1 MTHAHTL
8 VVVIVLAL
16 AAGCAESGGP
26 GDPGDRVGTFC
37 YDVNAS
43 GTETCLVDTTLTAM
57 RSSTAGFTWFQ
68 VQGEIT
74 LAGWDPQMRQ
84 EEEVTETVTVFGQVV
99 IGLPF
104 PQPAENLVVSVP
116 LAGECRQTIMISPF
130 GTCDRLTHDTVCR
143 AEAVYDSTFA
153 TVMVEDLS
161 ETEITLTV
169 TGTLEVTNAAD
180 CCADDT
186 EGCSAIEQP
195 AAFTPA
201 GPYTIDGHIRAR
213 FSE

>member
-8 VVVIVLAL
+8 VVVVLAL

-26 GDPGDRVGTFC
+26 GDTGDRVGTFC

-57 RSSTAGFTWFQ
+57 RSSTAGDVWFQ

-74 LAGWDPQMRQ
+74 LAGWDPSMGE
-84 EEEVTETVTVFGQVV
+84 EEEVTETVTVFGQVA
-99 IGLPF
+99 IGAPL
-104 PQPAENLVVSVP
+104 PQPAENIVVSVP
-116 LAGECRQTIMISPF
+116 LAGECRQTVLISPF
-130 GTCDRLTHDTVCR
+130 GTCDRLTHDAVCR

-153 TVMVEDLS
+153 TVTIEALS
-161 ETEITLTV
+161 DTEITLTIA
-169 TGTLEVTNAAD
+169 GTLEVTNAAD
-180 CCADDT
+180 CCADDELHCT
-186 EGCSAIEQP
+186 AIDHP
-195 AAFTPA
+195 AEFTPA